1 VKRYPVVMGVTIA
14 GLAGVLSF
22 TSRSGPRPLSPVAG
36 ATSSVPR
43 ATPSAKHVSHASSTP
58 MSSPTTTTTPTTITP
73 AQVATIAATGASEQY
88 GYGVLAVRVTMTN
101 SKVTDVK
108 LIRLQTA
115 DSYSTQIADQVVPI
129 LRREVLAAQSTR
141 INGITG
147 ATYTSEAYAMS
158 VQSALDKLKSRG

>member
-1 VKRYPVVMGVTIA
+1 MKRYPVVMGVTIA

-22 TSRSGPRPLSPVAG
+22 TSRSGPRPLTPVAG
-36 ATSSVPR
+36 ATPSVPR
-43 ATPSAKHVSHASSTP
+43 ATPSVKHISHASSTP
-58 MSSPTTTTTPTTITP
+58 TSSPTTTTTTTSPT
-73 AQVATIAATGASEQY
+73 QVATVAATGASEQY